1 MAEHWSP
8 KPGAVGSNPTGPA
21 IYVTGRPLFW
31 GNFDTMFKKL
41 FKFLHEVRLEMKKVT
56 WPTRK
61 EITGSTV
68 VVIITVII
76 VAIYLGV
83 IDNILQY
90 AIRLLIKY

>member
-21 IYVTGRPLFW
+21 IYVTGHPLFW
-31 GNFDTMFKKL
+31 GNSNAMFKKL
-41 FKFLHEVRLEMKKVT
+41 FRFLHEVRLEMKKVT

-76 VAIYLGV
+76 VAIYLGI